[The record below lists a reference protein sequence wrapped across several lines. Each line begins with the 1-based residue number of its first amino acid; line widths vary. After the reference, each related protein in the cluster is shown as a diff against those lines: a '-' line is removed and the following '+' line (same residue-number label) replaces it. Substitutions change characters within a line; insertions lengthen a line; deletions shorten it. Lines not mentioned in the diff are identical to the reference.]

1 MVFPWQG
8 ALVFV
13 GLTGLPHPDSLYRL
27 TSQLMSKL
35 NINLPADPFSN
46 GQAGAPT
53 QQDADAAVAQVQ
65 QFLMIVLG
73 TILAIFI
80 AQIVAICL
88 YKSKVHDAKPPLGDN
103 LTTMASGEFH
113 YKLFDCFSN
122 INECLCSF
130 CCSTV
135 RYADTHSA
143 TSGGGFWGSFCMFVG
158 VNAVIASACGAI
170 VTAVMPPPAMPTDLF
185 DADSMRRYQASLA
198 NYQGDHVNNML
209 QSCLRGLAFGILARS
224 KLRAKLGDPNP
235 GKAAAYDFFS
245 WACCSLC
252 ALTQE
257 SVEADIAADV
267 TISCPFTLTKGRVR
281 AREVAP
287 NDQENVLGAALLVEG
302 R

>member
-13 GLTGLPHPDSLYRL
+13 GLTGLPHPDSLYRM

-35 NINLPADPFSN
+35 NIDLPADPYPDRALR
-46 GQAGAPT
+46 QAPSGVPS
-53 QQDADAAVAQVQ
+53 QQDTDAAAQEVAQGI
-65 QFLMIVLG
+65 MIILA
-73 TILAIFI
+73 TFLAIFI

-130 CCSTV
+130 CCTTV

-143 TSGGGFWGSFCMFVG
+143 TSGGGFWGSFCGFVG
-158 VNAVIASACGAI
+158 VNAVIGAVCGAI
-170 VTAVMPPPAMPTDLF
+170 VHAVMPPPNIMTATP
-185 DADSMRRYQASLA
+185 AEIQS
-198 NYQGDHVNNML
+198 YQGDHVNNL
-209 QSCLRGLAFGILARS
+209 LASLLRGLAFGVLARS

-235 GKAAAYDFFS
+235 SKAAAYDFFS
-245 WACCSLC
+245 WGFCSLC
-252 ALTQE
+252 SLTQE

>member
-1 MVFPWQG
+1 MIFPWQG

-27 TSQLMSKL
+27 TSQLLSKL
-35 NINLPADPFSN
+35 SINLPADPTAQN
-46 GQAGAPT
+46 
-53 QQDADAAVAQVQ
+53 QQDVDAAAAEGARII
-65 QFLMIVLG
+65 MIVVG
-73 TILAIFI
+73 TILAIFL
-80 AQIVAICL
+80 AQIIAICM

-158 VNAVIASACGAI
+158 VNAVIASAAGAV
-170 VTAVMPPPAMPTDLF
+170 VTAVMPPPTMPQNIFDSQAMATYHHQV
-185 DADSMRRYQASLA
+185 AG
-198 NYQGDHVNNML
+198 YQGDHVNNL
-209 QSCLRGLAFGILARS
+209 IQSLLRGLAFGILARS
-224 KLRAKLGDPNP
+224 KLRAKLGDPQP

-245 WACCSLC
+245 WGFCSLC

-287 NDQENVLGAALLVEG
+287 NDQENLLGAALLVEG

>member
-13 GLTGLPHPDSLYRL
+13 GITGLPHPDSLYRL
-27 TSQLMSKL
+27 TSQLLSKL
-35 NINLPADPFSN
+35 SINLPADPMAQN
-46 GQAGAPT
+46 

-65 QFLMIVLG
+65 QVMMIILG

-80 AQIVAICL
+80 AQIIAICM

-103 LTTMASGEFH
+103 LPTMASGEFH

-158 VNAVIASACGAI
+158 VNAVIASAAGAV
-170 VTAVMPPPAMPTDLF
+170 VTAVMPPPAMPQDLF
-185 DADSMRRYQASLA
+185 DSHAVATYQHQVAS
-198 NYQGDHVNNML
+198 YQGDHVNNL
-209 QSCLRGLAFGILARS
+209 IQSLLRGLAFGILARS

-235 GKAAAYDFFS
+235 GKAASYDFFA
-245 WACCSLC
+245 WGFCSLC

-287 NDQENVLGAALLVEG
+287 NDQENLLGAALLVEG